1 MKNIFRLFAI
11 IAFVAI
17 IGFSFIACGGDD
29 PDPKPD
35 PNPPPTTAT
44 VSVTGVSME
53 KTATTILVGSTE
65 TLYATVLP
73 DNATNKS
80 VTWSTSN
87 AAVATVSNGTVHA
100 VSAGTATITVKTAD
114 GGKTATCNVTVSAT
128 AVAVTGVSL
137 NKSSTTLTVGGTET
151 LTPSFTPSGATNQ
164 NVTWNSSNTAVAT
177 VSNGTVHA
185 VSAGT
190 ATITVT
196 AADTTNGTKTA
207 TCAVTVTAG
216 TTPITTYTV
225 IYNANGGTGTTASSD
240 HTIGTSKALTAN
252 GFTRSGY
259 LFVCWTI
266 NEGGTGT
273 RYYNGQSVT
282 DLTTTATT
290 VNLYAQWAEGNMYYG
305 VTSTAALNALK
316 GTGGS
321 LNVFNTALANPTDN
335 SKVYITTI
343 TNPTTPSS
351 GKEITFSGN
360 NYWFVLVPKSLGAA
374 TIRDVGNVDVTNS
387 TAKDSASL
395 NGIEYWLHAST
406 SSGSRD
412 GLTLKIGY

>member
-1 MKNIFRLFAI
+1 LERLFLYKLHKKGVFNMKNIFRLFAI

-53 KTATTILVGSTE
+53 KTSTTILVGNTE

-80 VTWSTSN
+80 ITW
-87 AAVATVSNGTVHA
+87 VSN
-100 VSAGTATITVKTAD
+100 
-114 GGKTATCNVTVSAT
+114 
-128 AVAVTGVSL
+128 
-137 NKSSTTLTVGGTET
+137 
-151 LTPSFTPSGATNQ
+151 
-164 NVTWNSSNTAVAT
+164 NTAVAT
-177 VSNGTVHA
+177 VSNGTVTA
-185 VSAGT
+185 KAAGQ

-196 AADTTNGTKTA
+196 TVDGGKTA
-207 TCAVTVTAG
+207 TCSVTVNA
-216 TTPITTYTV
+216 ITYTV
-225 IYNANGGTGTTASSD
+225 KYNENGGTGTTASSD
-240 HTIGTSKALTAN
+240 HTVGTSKALTAN

-305 VTSTAALNALK
+305 VTSTASLNALK

-321 LNVFNTALANPTDN
+321 LNVFNTALANP
-335 SKVYITTI
+335 KYRKYIF
-343 TNPTTPSS
+343 SS
-351 GKEITFSGN
+351 GKNRRS
-360 NYWFVLVPKSLGAA
+360 
-374 TIRDVGNVDVTNS
+374 IRS
-387 TAKDSASL
+387 
-395 NGIEYWLHAST
+395 
-406 SSGSRD
+406 
-412 GLTLKIGY
+412 